1 MEASGFNLD
10 MTGLIYLLILLGV
23 GATAVAIAKR
33 IRKSADNE
41 SLFDD
46 DE

>member
-23 GATAVAIAKR
+23 VGATAVAIANR

-46 DE
+46 E

>member
-10 MTGLIYLLILLGV
+10 LSGLMYLLILLGV
-23 GATAVAIAKR
+23 VATATAIANR
-33 IRKSADNE
+33 IRKTEDNE